1 MIGIVAAM
9 PEEIAHIEKSA
20 KIAEKRTFAGREFH
34 LGTLCDREVVIV
46 LARIGKV
53 AAATTTTTLINH
65 FPVSEIVLTG
75 VAGGVHQD
83 VKIGDIVVGNSFIQH
98 DMDASASMR
107 FERFE
112 IPLLGRKELPAAAHL
127 VERATVASHAL
138 VNQQYPSAKVHVG
151 LMGAGDQFIASK
163 EKIKELRSTIP
174 SLLCVEMEGAAAAQV
189 CFEYNVPF
197 VSIRSISD
205 NADDEA
211 GTDFL
216 EFVNDHAAPV
226 SRAVIEALLSQ

>member
-1 MIGIVAAM
+1 MIGIIAAM
-9 PEEIAHIEKSA
+9 PEEIEHIEKHA
-20 KIAEKRTFAGREFH
+20 NIKEKRTFGGREFH
-34 LGTLCDREVVIV
+34 IGTLCGKDVVIV

-65 FPVSEIVLTG
+65 FSISEIVLTG

-98 DMDASASMR
+98 DMDASASYR

-112 IPLLGRKELPAAAHL
+112 IPLLGRKELPATPSL
-127 VERATVASHAL
+127 VEKTAEASRKLVAT
-138 VNQQYPSAKVHVG
+138 NYPTAKVHVG

-163 EKIKELRSTIP
+163 EKIKELRSSIP

-189 CFEYNVPF
+189 CFEYGIPF

-205 NADDEA
+205 NADDDA
-211 GTDFL
+211 GHDFMQ
-216 EFVNDHAAPV
+216 FVNDHAAPV
-226 SRAVIEALLSQ
+226 SRAVIEALLEH